1 MLYGG
6 QCGNGNSI
14 NLCKLSKYHH
24 WEGWERYKHRAVAE
38 SVGTRQLERSYFSG
52 RFRNSSS
59 GIYSLGYRRRGEY
72 SAINCGGGIGRRK
85 EHCQKHT
92 DKYGGKC
99 LAVRFP
105 VLEQTSVHVRCK
117 SLSAGY

>member
-1 MLYGG
+1 MVTNDGEIRLASG
-6 QCGNGNSI
+6 STP
-14 NLCKLSKYHH
+14 LFS
-24 WEGWERYKHRAVAE
+24 
-38 SVGTRQLERSYFSG
+38 LERSCFSG

-117 SLSAGY
+117 SLSAVFYERSEI